1 MLIVCVTSMLDL
13 PDAVVCVC
21 IRHVDFMF
29 CQMCSILVVYCM
41 LIFRFSQVDFL
52 CCSMSISAFQHDV
65 EKLRKINMRKCIL
78 NSVKT
83 RILC

>member
-1 MLIVCVTSMLDL
+1 MLIVCVTSMLVL
-13 PDAVVCVC
+13 LDAVVYVC

-29 CQMCSILVVYCM
+29 CQICVTLVVYCM
-41 LIFRFSQVDFL
+41 LIFRFSQVEFL
-52 CCSMSISAFQHDV
+52 CCSMLISAFQHDV